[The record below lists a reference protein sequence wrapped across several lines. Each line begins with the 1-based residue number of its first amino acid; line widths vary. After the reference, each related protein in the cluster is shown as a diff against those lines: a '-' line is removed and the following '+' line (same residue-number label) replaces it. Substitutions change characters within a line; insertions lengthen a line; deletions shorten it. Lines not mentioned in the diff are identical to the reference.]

1 MPKKKSRAEFAQTLL
16 EWYDTKA
23 VALPWRG
30 SRDPYQIWLSEIML
44 QQTRVTA
51 VKDYYQKFLTKFPTI
66 EELAAASQDEVL
78 KAWEG
83 LGYYSRAR
91 NLHKLA
97 KIVVQEY
104 AGKFPATAEELQK
117 LPGIGRYTA
126 AAIASIVFEERAAV
140 LDGNVI
146 RILTRLYDI
155 AEEIG
160 SPKIANQLWDLAESL
175 LPAERCGD
183 YNQAIMDLGRLIC
196 LPRNPVCEL
205 CPVQKF
211 CEARKHKTVHLRPVK
226 KAKAPL
232 PNRYALAAI
241 VRDEQARILLVQR
254 PQNGLLGGLWM
265 LPQIEG
271 ERDAEAQQ
279 ILPQY
284 FCAEFGLKI
293 RVAEPMASAKQTF
306 THFHFSLR
314 AFTCEIVSGKL
325 KAAQNVVWVSKTEI
339 ANYSFGKSDQQI
351 LAALD
356 SRQPSLFAE
365 YESSEYQL

>member
-1 MPKKKSRAEFAQTLL
+1 MPKKNSRSPFATKLL
-16 EWYDTKA
+16 EWYDSKA

-30 SRDPYQIWLSEIML
+30 SHNAYKIWLSEIML

-66 EELAAASQDEVL
+66 ETLANASQDEVL

-97 KIVVQEY
+97 KIVAQEMN
-104 AGKFPATAEELQK
+104 GKFPETVEALQN

-126 AAIASIVFEERAAV
+126 AAIASIAFDERAAV

-160 SPKIANQLWDLAESL
+160 SPKITKQLWDLADSL
-175 LPAERCGD
+175 LPTERYGD

-196 LPRNPVCEL
+196 LPRNPACQN
-205 CPVQKF
+205 CPVQQF
-211 CEARKHKTVHLRPVK
+211 CQAQKNNTVHLRPVK

-232 PNRYALAAI
+232 PNRYAMAAV
-241 VRDEQARILLVQR
+241 VRDAQERILLVQR
-254 PQNGLLGGLWM
+254 PQDGLLGGLWM
-265 LPQIEG
+265 LPQIEC
-271 ERDAEAQQ
+271 ESDSDEQK
-279 ILPQY
+279 ILSQY
-284 FCAEFGLKI
+284 FHAAFGLKI
-293 RVAEPMASAKQTF
+293 RVAEQMASAKQTF
-306 THFHFSLR
+306 THFHLLLR
-314 AFTCEIVSGKL
+314 AFACEVMSGKL
-325 KAAQNVVWVSKTEI
+325 KTPQKTAWASKQEI
-339 ANYSFGKSDQQI
+339 VNYSFGKSDQQI

-356 SRQPSLFAE
+356 SWQPSLFAE
-365 YESSEYQL
+365 YESSKYQL